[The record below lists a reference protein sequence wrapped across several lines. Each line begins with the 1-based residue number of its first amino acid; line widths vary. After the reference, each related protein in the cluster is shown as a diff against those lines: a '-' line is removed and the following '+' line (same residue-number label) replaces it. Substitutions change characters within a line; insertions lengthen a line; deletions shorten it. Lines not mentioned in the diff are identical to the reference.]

1 MSEQTPTDDLDTF
14 TWVELGVPDLYA
26 AQRFYAAVFGWE
38 FEAFAE
44 GYVVATS
51 RGRNVCG
58 LYAWPS
64 PVADGV
70 RAYVKVADLEGTLE
84 RVVAAGGTVERERSA
99 IGEGQGWWADVR
111 DPAGLLVPI
120 ITSNPPTP

>member
-14 TWVELGVPDLYA
+14 SWVEFGVPDLDA
-26 AQRFYAAVFGWE
+26 AQRFYGAVFGWE

-51 RGRNVCG
+51 RGRQVCG
-58 LYAWPS
+58 LYAWTS
-64 PVADGV
+64 PAADGV
-70 RAYVKVADLEGTLE
+70 RAYVKVADLERTLE
-84 RVVAAGGTVERERSA
+84 RAVAAGGTVERERSA

-120 ITSNPPTP
+120 ITSNPATP